1 MSLLESLSPDQ
12 KQKVQE
18 LRESIKSKQVL
29 TEINKLMFNDS
40 HYARFLVSTDF
51 DIEKAVKKFVNYI
64 NWRQQYGTDL
74 LLDADLIEESDVRQD
89 YPYGFHQADKK
100 GRPIQVHRLG
110 SLKANDLFDNVDA
123 DKILKVFVRDLEIAW
138 RELMPAAGKK
148 ADQIFVLVD
157 LKGIKLKDLS
167 SKNIKG
173 FFNSYLK
180 IVQDNYPELLYRVF
194 VLNSPMLF
202 QNIWDELKSDL
213 SERTAA
219 KVTITGGRNEAELE
233 TLIDK
238 DILGEIFN
246 EQCEFD
252 DHINDEE
259 VKSDGDDD
267 YRNQFEGLKSAISKN
282 IPSMGPSMI
291 KNKFAG
297 NDLSSL
303 KNMDFEL
310 PNPNATP
317 MNTQIDE
324 DH

>member
-1 MSLLESLSPDQ
+1 
-12 KQKVQE
+12 
-18 LRESIKSKQVL
+18 
-29 TEINKLMFNDS
+29 
-40 HYARFLVSTDF
+40 
-51 DIEKAVKKFVNYI
+51 
-64 NWRQQYGTDL
+64 
-74 LLDADLIEESDVRQD
+74 
-89 YPYGFHQADKK
+89 
-100 GRPIQVHRLG
+100 VHRLG

-173 FFNSYLK
+173 FFNSYMK